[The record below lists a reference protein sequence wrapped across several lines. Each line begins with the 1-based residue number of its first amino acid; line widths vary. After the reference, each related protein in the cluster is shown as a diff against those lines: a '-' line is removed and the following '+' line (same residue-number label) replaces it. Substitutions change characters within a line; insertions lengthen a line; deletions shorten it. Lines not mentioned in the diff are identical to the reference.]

1 MDELVGTQTVPVIA
15 GTTVL
20 NEQTYE
26 RLSQMLASTDEGDH
40 KMAQLILNQ
49 VNIEHS
55 IYWIWQLARKGWWIS
70 QRMVN
75 LRTKASRKFRDDT
88 NLMAL
93 STMGESSFIEH
104 VNKKGWLTPEI
115 FQTLMAKLNSDIVF
129 RLNGITCSKFY
140 NFTMELKPEFK
151 HLNPEDKLKSVAYDN
166 T

>member
-26 RLSQMLASTDEGDH
+26 RISQMLASTDEGDH

-49 VNIEHS
+49 VNIQLS
-55 IYWIWQLARKGWWIS
+55 IYWLWQLARKGWWIT

-75 LRTKASRKFRDDT
+75 LRTKASRQFRDDT
-88 NLMAL
+88 SLFAL
-93 STMGESSFIEH
+93 STMGESSFIDH
-104 VNKKGWLTPEI
+104 LNKKDWLTPEI
-115 FQTLMAKLNSDIVF
+115 FQKLMTKLNSDIVF

-151 HLNPEDKLKSVAYDN
+151 HLNPEDKLKPVTYDN
-166 T
+166 N